1 MLSCGLSVSQIIIDR
16 VSELYLRLER
26 QMEHVL
32 VLSFSIDPTL
42 LETRNRI
49 LKDVGYTV
57 IPAFSTEDAENKFLE
72 SDFDLAILCHSIPTH
87 DRQYLSQI
95 IHQRSPSTP
104 VILISGARIERD
116 PHIDAIISNDPEQ
129 LLAKLASILRNRKR
143 SSIRR
148 QKRA

>member
-1 MLSCGLSVSQIIIDR
+1 
-16 VSELYLRLER
+16 
-26 QMEHVL
+26 MEHVL

-49 LKDVGYTV
+49 LKDAGYTV

-72 SDFDLAILCHSIPTH
+72 GDFDLAILCHSIPTH

-104 VILISGARIERD
+104 VILISGARFERD

-148 QKRA
+148 QKSA